1 MLLDTCVV
9 IDVLRGR
16 AEALA
21 FVDRLADVPSVAAI
35 TATELIAGV
44 RNVRERQ
51 DIARLLDVYEVHDI
65 GFEIACLAGDYV
77 RRYGPSHGVD
87 PVDALIAATAKAHEL
102 ELATLNLKHF
112 PMFDGLKRPYR
123 DTQ

>member
-1 MLLDTCVV
+1 MLLDTCIV

-16 AEALA
+16 EPALA
-21 FVDRLADVPSVAAI
+21 FVNGLRETPSLSVI

-44 RNVRERQ
+44 RNARERRQ
-51 DIARLLDVYEVHDI
+51 IERLLEVYVVHDI
-65 GFEIACLAGDYV
+65 GLEIASLAGDYV

-87 PVDALIAATAKAHEL
+87 PIDALIAATAKTRNL

-112 PMFDGLKRPYR
+112 PMLDSRKRPYHS
-123 DTQ
+123 

>member
-1 MLLDTCVV
+1 MLLDTCIV

-16 AEALA
+16 EPALA
-21 FVDRLADVPSVAAI
+21 FVNGLRETPSLSVI

-44 RNVRERQ
+44 RNARERRQ
-51 DIARLLDVYEVHDI
+51 IERLLEVYVVHDI
-65 GFEIACLAGDYV
+65 GLEIASLAGDYV

-87 PVDALIAATAKAHEL
+87 PIDALIAATAKTRNL

-112 PMFDGLKRPYR
+112 PMLDSRERPYHS
-123 DTQ
+123 